1 MIKDPVMSAVK
12 HEKATLSWALNTAM
26 MLHVAFAVPGICR
39 AELVLNSAVEYLSW
53 KEATTPQVKETGPL
67 FALGISYIANR
78 ESGAL
83 FAYRGKL
90 WGGTVNYDGSTLFGN
105 TPRGGRTGYA
115 GLGNELQAR
124 WRRSNSPDSKVDIV
138 LGAGVDAWRRSLS
151 AVQNEDFAIGYLRLG
166 VESSTD
172 NSKRWSVS
180 MGLKYPVWTYED
192 AHLDDIGFDSNPTL
206 QPGKE
211 ISPFGSLGYR
221 LAHNLRL
228 IGYYD
233 GFRFSRSAP
242 VQTNEVAM
250 GLGPVALVQPA
261 TTMSVFGLKLEY
273 RLR

>member
-1 MIKDPVMSAVK
+1 MIEEPVMSAVK
-12 HEKATLSWALNTAM
+12 HEKATLSWTLNSAM
-26 MLHVAFAVPGICR
+26 VLYVAFAVPGICR
-39 AELVLNSAVEYLSW
+39 AELALNGAVEYLSW

-67 FALGISYIANR
+67 LTLGISYIENR

-90 WGGTVNYDGSTLFGN
+90 WGGTVEYDGSTLFGN
-105 TPRGGRTGYA
+105 TPTSGRTTYA
-115 GLGNELQAR
+115 GLDNELQAR
-124 WRRSNSPDSKVDIV
+124 WRRSHAPDAKVDIV

-151 AVQNEDFAIGYLRLG
+151 AEQKEDFAIGYLRLG
-166 VESSTD
+166 IESSTD
-172 NSKRWSVS
+172 DSKRWSVS

-192 AHLDDIGFDSNPTL
+192 AHLDDVGFDSNPTL
-206 QPGKE
+206 RPGRE

-221 LAHNLRL
+221 LAQSLRL

-242 VQTNEVAM
+242 VQTNEVAL
-250 GLGPVALVQPA
+250 GVGPVALVQPA